1 MAFACLYG
9 KIWDPPQSILS
20 IRCSMF
26 SIPHRSKKTRSIP
39 RIFSPEPRFN
49 VKYSFTKN
57 TELKLSYARSSQF
70 VQILTNSVGPFT
82 SLEVWVPCGP
92 NIKPQRSD
100 QVALGFLQKV
110 FKSRVNISVEGFYK
124 RFRNT
129 IDYQDHANML
139 FNPLIEG
146 ELRFGKGWAY
156 GAELMLRK
164 PEGRLTGWIGYIF
177 SRSFKQIEGV
187 NGGEVFPAG
196 YDSPHN
202 VYVNVSYDTRKRWSL
217 RISTGCT

>member
-1 MAFACLYG
+1 MC
-9 KIWDPPQSILS
+9 SILTQVAKNKVYS
-20 IRCSMF
+20 T
-26 SIPHRSKKTRSIP
+26 H
-39 RIFSPEPRFN
+39 FSPEPRFN

-70 VQILTNSVGPFT
+70 IQILTNSVGPFT

-92 NIKPQRSD
+92 NIKPQSSD
-100 QVALGFLQKV
+100 QVALGFFQKF

-124 RFRNT
+124 HFCNT

-164 PEGRLTGWIGYIF
+164 PEGRLTGWIGYIY

-187 NGGEVFPAG
+187 NNDEVFSG
-196 YDSPHN
+196 Q
-202 VYVNVSYDTRKRWSL
+202 L
-217 RISTGCT
+217 RQSSQCVCQPFVRYPQTMVVQGSTGCI